1 MLVASPVKRAIDH
14 HTGGPVTLVGHIR
27 TVDLCSNP
35 GYANPS
41 VTGLV
46 YITAFA
52 KLGFLMFLLF
62 WLEHWKCR

>member
-14 HTGGPVTLVGHIR
+14 HHVGGPVTLVGHTHSYGGFVLR
-27 TVDLCSNP
+27 NP

-46 YITAFA
+46 
-52 KLGFLMFLLF
+52 
-62 WLEHWKCR
+62 